1 MQVIMKMLSYV
12 LNHYIHQLGHHLLIY
27 KIHNLQIV
35 PVVEDDD
42 AVSVSCLDL
51 SYSVTYNARTKE
63 VTNEQDDKG
72 QIFVLEDL
80 SSFLHE
86 TQDTEKVDGGSKS
99 KMKLVCTII
108 A

>member
-1 MQVIMKMLSYV
+1 MPDVDGD
-12 LNHYIHQLGHHLLIY
+12 N
-27 KIHNLQIV
+27 
-35 PVVEDDD
+35 
-42 AVSVSCLDL
+42 AVSISCLDL

-72 QIFVLEDL
+72 QTFVLKDL
-80 SSFLHE
+80 SNYLHE
-86 TQDTEKVDGGSKS
+86 TQDTEEVDRGSKS